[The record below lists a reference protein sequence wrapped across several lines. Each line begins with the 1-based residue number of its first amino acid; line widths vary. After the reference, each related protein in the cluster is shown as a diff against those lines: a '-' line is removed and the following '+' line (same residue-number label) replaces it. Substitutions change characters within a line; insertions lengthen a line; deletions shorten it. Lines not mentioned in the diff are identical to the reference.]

1 MKMKRVINTIEAY
14 QDMIRVTQVTTVA
27 TDDGEGILVQRSCK
41 TEVVMLSYSDVK
53 RIIKIHDNRVKADI
67 YHDE

>member
-1 MKMKRVINTIEAY
+1 MKMKRVINTIEAH

-27 TDDGEGILVQRSCK
+27 TDDGEGILIQRSRK
-41 TEVVMLSYSDVK
+41 TEVVILNYSDVK

>member
-14 QDMIRVTQVTTVA
+14 QDKIRVTQVTTVA
-27 TDDGEGILVQRSCK
+27 TDDGEGILIQRSRK
-41 TEVVMLSYSDVK
+41 TEVVILNYSDVK